1 MEKNH
6 TLFAFKLASKEETNA
21 RNAEAGKPKWQP
33 RDGVAV
39 AGCTRSGRWD
49 VRAWGMLGSDS
60 GISC

>member
-6 TLFAFKLASKEETNA
+6 TLFAFKLASKEDASIRQTE
-21 RNAEAGKPKWQP
+21 AEKQKWQP
-33 RDGVAV
+33 RDGVSI